1 MIEIPEAFVATP
13 LGVLRVWATSEHI
26 VRAATLPGWV
36 KTRPAYRDDA
46 QAQRCAERVT
56 IEQVNYALR
65 LWLHSTE
72 WSGGRGAWATHR
84 GWVLP
89 RGAVELTRHSG
100 MAPVPA
106 ARSRAGTLVL
116 PAVAEW
122 ADSLAG
128 QRLRLRAGRQ
138 AIQRDL
144 ATVGREIAALQALR
158 ARLRQHDQQLTRR
171 LGDHLSQS
179 TGGGRDGA

>member
-1 MIEIPEAFVATP
+1 MIDIPEAFVATP

-36 KTRPAYRDDA
+36 KTRPAYRDNA
-46 QAQRCAERVT
+46 QAQRCAEHVT
-56 IEQVNYALR
+56 LDQVDYTLR
-65 LWLHSTE
+65 LWLHSIE
-72 WSGGRGAWATHR
+72 WSGGRGAWATHG

-89 RGAVELTRHSG
+89 CDAVELARGSG
-100 MAPVPA
+100 LAPVPA

-122 ADSLAG
+122 ADSPAG
-128 QRLRLRAGRQ
+128 RRLRLCAGRQ

-144 ATVGREIAALQALR
+144 AVVGREIAALQALR
-158 ARLRQHDQQLTRR
+158 ARLRQHDQQLLRC
-171 LGDHLSQS
+171 LGDHPSQS
-179 TGGGRDGA
+179 RGGGS

>member
-36 KTRPAYRDDA
+36 KTRPAYRDDP
-46 QAQRCAERVT
+46 QAQRCAELV
-56 IEQVNYALR
+56 IIDQVNYTLR
-65 LWLHSTE
+65 LWLHATE

-89 RGAVELTRHSG
+89 RGAVELARDSG
-100 MAPVPA
+100 LAPVPA

-122 ADSLAG
+122 ADSPAG
-128 QRLRLRAGRQ
+128 RRLRLHAGRQ

-158 ARLRQHDQQLTRR
+158 ARLRQHDQRLLRR
-171 LGDHLSQS
+171 LGDHPSQS
-179 TGGGRDGA
+179 RGAGS

>member
-26 VRAATLPGWV
+26 VRAATLPAWV
-36 KTRPAYRDDA
+36 KTRPAHRDDP
-46 QAQRCAERVT
+46 QAQRCAEHVT
-56 IEQVNYALR
+56 IDQVNYTLR
-65 LWLHSTE
+65 LWLHSTD

-89 RGAVELTRHSG
+89 RGAVELARDSG

-116 PAVAEW
+116 PKVAEW
-122 ADSLAG
+122 ADRPDG
-128 QRLRLRAGRQ
+128 RRLRLRAGRQ

-158 ARLRQHDQQLTRR
+158 ARLRQHDQQLLRR
-171 LGDHLSQS
+171 LGDPLSRS
-179 TGGGRDGA
+179 GGGGL

>member
-1 MIEIPEAFVATP
+1 MIGIPEAFVATP

-36 KTRPAYRDDA
+36 KTRPAYRDDP
-46 QAQRCAERVT
+46 QAQRCAEHVT
-56 IEQVNYALR
+56 IDQTSYTLR
-65 LWLHSTE
+65 LWLHSTD

-89 RGAVELTRHSG
+89 RGAVELARGSG
-100 MAPVPA
+100 MTPVPA

-122 ADSLAG
+122 AETPTG
-128 QRLRLRAGRQ
+128 RRLRLHAGRQ

-144 ATVGREIAALQALR
+144 GAVGREIAALHALR
-158 ARLRQHDQQLTRR
+158 ARLRQHDQQLLRR
-171 LGDHLSQS
+171 LGDHPSRS
-179 TGGGRDGA
+179 KGGGL